1 MQTLPYN
8 KINQDFSPPTRTKK
22 HILIL
27 AWSIKKI
34 KKIPSI
40 KNILKPK
47 FNYTNSAL

>member
-8 KINQDFSPPTRTKK
+8 KINQAFFSLTRTKK
-22 HILIL
+22 HIFTL
-27 AWSIKKI
+27 AWRIKKI

-47 FNYTNSAL
+47 FSYTNSAL